1 MKPYL
6 LSLAVGLLIGTIY
19 SLLGMR
25 SPAPPLVALVR
36 LLVLLLGEQALP
48 RCAPSEGTMWPV
60 TCAGNVR
67 RLCRPGC
74 PLTRPRIDPS

>member
-1 MKPYL
+1 MKPIS

-48 RCAPSEGTMWPV
+48 LRCAPSEGTMCLSPAQAMCAACADPV
-60 TCAGNVR
+60 AR
-67 RLCRPGC
+67 
-74 PLTRPRIDPS
+74 